1 MESIKLSGSTIGNF
15 ENFEQVKNYKKTE
28 SIKNSIEAMTRDLVT
43 LDDNTDKSHPVYGS
57 DYNFKRPGN
66 VLIDNETWR
75 GTLKFNPSN
84 SQEVKHMEMSNTA
97 PVENCYR
104 NVEQYEFTETE
115 NQKIY
120 THTNTSET
128 GAGYPKIKEGY
139 TLTIDK
145 NTNDRELKFI
155 EERA

>member
-1 MESIKLSGSTIGNF
+1 MESIKISGATIGNF

-75 GTLKFNPSN
+75 GTLEFDPCN
-84 SQEVKHMEMSNTA
+84 SKEVKHMEMNNTA
-97 PVENCYR
+97 PVEECYS

-115 NQKIY
+115 TQKIY

-145 NTNDRELKFI
+145 KTDDRELKFI